1 MSIRTTLT
9 ATAALLLAAASAQ
22 AAPTFDYENLEIVE
36 GVGLMDADS
45 KAKYITLG
53 MSRSKLLANAPQ
65 ANCLTAAYCEVLSS
79 ATTGL
84 VTVHLDAAGKV
95 FYLRIYQDTAAHKW
109 ATRKGAVDGMT
120 LAQVH
125 ALYKGSTLS
134 ATTDPTQS
142 PADGYVRT
150 KNGNYMYQT
159 YTDCGDTGCTF
170 VTLSDVSKGSKP

>member
-9 ATAALLLAAASAQ
+9 AMAALLLAAASAQ
-22 AAPTFDYENLEIVE
+22 AAPKFDYENLEIVE
-36 GVGLMDADS
+36 GVGLMDADTN
-45 KAKYITLG
+45 AKYITLG

-79 ATTGL
+79 STTGL
-84 VTVHLDAAGKV
+84 VTVHLDDAGKV
-95 FYLRIYQDTAAHKW
+95 FYLRFYQDTAPHKW

-125 ALYKGSTLS
+125 AIYKGSTLS
-134 ATTDPTQS
+134 STTDPTKS

-150 KNGNYMYQT
+150 KNSNYMYQT
-159 YTDCGDTGCTF
+159 YTLCGDTGCTF
-170 VTLSDVSKGSKP
+170 STVSEVGKASKP